1 MELDHILSIV
11 NIFANAIIGI
21 SLGFFYILL
30 YGNHHSIVYKWPIVQ
45 HWSVKIGLIAA
56 ATCSIWNAMNTVV
69 RQIMPRHYD
78 DGSIII
84 DFVTVPPGEILMNV
98 ALAFIFAWT
107 VYFHKYHFLA
117 VAANVKKTV
126 KPKVTP
132 KTKAKTTNGRSKL
145 PPRSRN

>member
-1 MELDHILSIV
+1 MEFDHILGIV
-11 NIFANAIIGI
+11 NIFANATIGI
-21 SLGFFYILL
+21 SLGAFYILL

-56 ATCSIWNAMNTVV
+56 AVCSIWNAMNVVV
-69 RQIMPRHYD
+69 RQIMPRD
-78 DGSIII
+78 PGSDVI
-84 DFVTVPPGEILMNV
+84 DFVTVPTGEILMNV

-126 KPKVTP
+126 KSKVTP
-132 KTKAKTTNGRSKL
+132 KAKAKTTNVRSKL